1 MKKETRKKKKKTATA
16 AAGHEAD
23 WKKLR
28 AIASSIIDLQ
38 TYMRTSLFFSLPK
51 SNEHKQKTATAGR
64 QKASRQQQA
73 EKNHSKTKT

>member
-16 AAGHEAD
+16 AAGREAD

-38 TYMRTSLFFSLPK
+38 TYMRTSLFFFAK
-51 SNEHKQKTATAGR
+51 IERT
-64 QKASRQQQA
+64 
-73 EKNHSKTKT
+73 